1 MMVIIAR
8 IKVVIVINILTHIA
22 ISHVSMELPICC
34 GTLRCETQG
43 KSSREKPIA
52 KDLEPITPDQI
63 RIIVMSA
70 NVAEKIAMNDK
81 CVNHNGITSFSS

>member
-22 ISHVSMELPICC
+22 ISRVYGAPDLLWHAEMWN
-34 GTLRCETQG
+34 QG
-43 KSSREKPIA
+43 KSSWEKPIP

>member
-1 MMVIIAR
+1 MW
-8 IKVVIVINILTHIA
+8 N
-22 ISHVSMELPICC
+22 
-34 GTLRCETQG
+34 QG
-43 KSSREKPIA
+43 KSSWEKPIP

-81 CVNHNGITSFSS
+81 RVNHNGITSFSS

>member
-1 MMVIIAR
+1 MCLWSSRFAVAR
-8 IKVVIVINILTHIA
+8 WKK
-22 ISHVSMELPICC
+22 
-34 GTLRCETQG
+34 RCETQG
-43 KSSREKPIA
+43 KSCRGKPIA